1 MKYDILIIKN
11 NRDCNTRDNDDDCDN
26 RFHPIKDRNDD
37 DKNFS

>member
-1 MKYDILIIKN
+1 MMVLVMI
-11 NRDCNTRDNDDDCDN
+11 DDDCDN